1 MKRLILI
8 MCIIGVIV
16 FVLYVLLY
24 VFALSGAFAI
34 FMPKPPEPKITHG
47 EFPFRLVY
55 EIDGETKVVED
66 VLICEYD
73 GFGANAARGKYRQ
86 WKSYL
91 ASGNTRI
98 TLFRNEEIEIFY
110 TPNINHWEA
119 GAFYMGDTE
128 IYSSINEVFPNAW
141 YTSDF
146 GNKQV
151 NSYIISADEMW
162 EKYKI
167 KLISWEPSSP
177 IQNTFS

>member
-1 MKRLILI
+1 MRRLYIVMGI
-8 MCIIGVIV
+8 VIA
-16 FVLYVLLY
+16 VLL
-24 VFALSGAFAI
+24 VIAILVSFVIGFLSGGFLPSP
-34 FMPKPPEPKITHG
+34 PKPKITHG

-55 EIDGETKVVED
+55 EINGEIKVVED

-91 ASGNTRI
+91 SSGNTRI
-98 TLFRNEEIEIFY
+98 TLFKNEEIEIFY

-146 GNKQV
+146 ENKQV

-167 KLISWEPSSP
+167 KLISWKPSLP

>member
-1 MKRLILI
+1 MRRLYIVMGIVIAVLLVIAIL
-8 MCIIGVIV
+8 VS
-16 FVLYVLLY
+16 FVLWL
-24 VFALSGAFAI
+24 LSGGFLPSP
-34 FMPKPPEPKITHG
+34 PKPKITHG

-55 EIDGETKVVED
+55 EIDGEIKVVED

-98 TLFRNEEIEIFY
+98 TLFKNEEIEIFY
-110 TPNINHWEA
+110 TPDINQHA
-119 GAFYMGDTE
+119 AAVYMGDTE

-167 KLISWEPSSP
+167 KLISWEPSPP

>member
-1 MKRLILI
+1 MRRLYKVMGILI
-8 MCIIGVIV
+8 AVLLVIAIFV
-16 FVLYVLLY
+16 SFVLW
-24 VFALSGAFAI
+24 FLSGGFLPNP
-34 FMPKPPEPKITHG
+34 PKPKITHG

-98 TLFRNEEIEIFY
+98 TLFKNEEIEIFY

-141 YTSDF
+141 YISDF

-151 NSYIISADEMW
+151 NSYIISADELW
-162 EKYKI
+162 GKYKI
-167 KLISWEPSSP
+167 RLISWECAPP
-177 IQNTFS
+177 IENTFR

>member
-1 MKRLILI
+1 MKRVHI
-8 MCIIGVIV
+8 IIGIVIA
-16 FVLYVLLY
+16 VLL
-24 VFALSGAFAI
+24 VIAI
-34 FMPKPPEPKITHG
+34 VVGFGLWFLFGGFLPSPPKPEITHG

-55 EIDGETKVVED
+55 EINGETKVVED

-91 ASGNTRI
+91 VSGNTRI
-98 TLFRNEEIEIFY
+98 TLFKSEEIEIFY
-110 TPNINHWEA
+110 TPNINHREA

-141 YTSDF
+141 RTSDF
-146 GNKQV
+146 GKKQV
-151 NSYIISADEMW
+151 NSYIIPADEMW

-167 KLISWEPSSP
+167 KLISWKIDPP
-177 IQNTFS
+177 IQNTFK